1 MPFALCEVVGVI
13 LAAMNLA
20 ASAEAPTGPTA
31 LTRPALEALRAQV
44 LPWFTREALH
54 PLIAGADADTRT
66 AALAVGWLAGHGK
79 RWRPLLTVASCRAL
93 ADHPATPPPA
103 LRHLAVAV
111 ECFHKAS
118 LIHDD
123 IEDGDLTR
131 YGAKTLHAEHGIA
144 LAINTGDFL
153 IGEGYRLIAQCGLPA
168 EVTARMVASAAE
180 GQRRLCLGQG
190 EELALR
196 TDAAPPDEAAVL
208 AIFRRKTAPAFDVAL
223 QLGAL
228 AAGADTALLDRLT
241 EFSDALG
248 VAYQVRDDIEDSH
261 AGDDGDAARGRL
273 SILPTLERRCPGAA
287 EQEALRLFASQRDR
301 ALAGLRAIAHPGLRA
316 VLSSLASAI
325 LDGMAV
331 VPSPGT

>member
-1 MPFALCEVVGVI
+1 
-13 LAAMNLA
+13 MNLA
-20 ASAEAPTGPTA
+20 TNAEVPTGSAA
-31 LTRPALEALRAQV
+31 LARPAFAALRAQV
-44 LPWFTREALH
+44 LPWFTRDALH
-54 PLIAGADADTRT
+54 PLIAAADAGTRT
-66 AALAVGWLAGHGK
+66 AALALGWLAGPGK
-79 RWRPLLTVASCRAL
+79 RWRPLLTVAAGRAL
-93 ADHPATPPPA
+93 TDKAAGPPPA

-153 IGEGYRLIAQCGLPA
+153 IGEGYRLIADCGLPA
-168 EVTARMVASAAE
+168 EVTARMVACAAE

-196 TDAAPPDEAAVL
+196 TDLTPPDEAAVL

-223 QLGAL
+223 RLGAL

-248 VAYQVRDDIEDSH
+248 IAYQIRDDLQDAH
-261 AGDDGDAARGRL
+261 AGDNGDAARGRL
-273 SILPTLERRCPGAA
+273 SILPALERRCPGDAGP
-287 EQEALRLFASQRDR
+287 EALRLLASQRER
-301 ALAGLRAIAHPGLRA
+301 ALAGLRAIAHPRLQT
-316 VLSSLASAI
+316 VLASLASAL
-325 LDGMAV
+325 LDGGAV
-331 VPSPGT
+331 VHS